1 MKVTDLLERV
11 NTNILVVDV
20 QPAYNKF
27 CRFVA
32 PKICN
37 LLNSQSGKMVAMFN
51 DEEMTGDT
59 LDDVYN
65 YYVEYGLNPELIEEG
80 KIKFVEKQYA
90 FLRGW
95 MDNGVSDHNIIL
107 GIRAMVTHGVNDSRD
122 LDFRVVFPEDEFEDL
137 ESMADNIYLPDY
149 IDIAFLRNL
158 SPFYMCGGGREECLR
173 EIELICNAMNIR
185 YKRMNNLIY

>member
-1 MKVTDLLERV
+1 MKFADLFERAS
-11 NTNILVVDV
+11 TNILVVDV
-20 QPAYNKF
+20 QPSYDKW
-27 CRFVA
+27 CKQVA

-37 LLNSQSGKMVAMFN
+37 LLNSQSGKMVVMFN

-107 GIRAMVTHGVNDSRD
+107 ALRAMLTQRKYDSRD
-122 LDFRVVFPEDEFEDL
+122 LDFSIVFPENEVEKMENMTDIIFF
-137 ESMADNIYLPDY
+137 PDY
-149 IDIAFLRNL
+149 INVAFLRNL
-158 SPFYMCGGGREECLR
+158 SPFYMCGGGRRECLR
-173 EIELICNAMNIR
+173 EIELICNAFNIR
-185 YKRMNNLIY
+185 FKRLQNLIY